1 MQSICGTL
9 ELIDVLLQSYLVYVL
24 CMIFPQI
31 LEGHTDFINSLTF
44 DPDTGDQLASVGDDK
59 WCKIWDRD
67 GNQQLSFSLSAPG
80 MSVCWHRDEPLKVRC
95 IVISKSF
102 VRVLF
107 LRNFAYAKFRENKTL
122 TIWPDHSVVH

>member
-9 ELIDVLLQSYLVYVL
+9 GLIDVLLQSYLVYVL
-24 CMIFPQI
+24 FILFPQI

-44 DPDTGDQLASVGDDK
+44 DPDAGDQLASVGDDK

-95 IVISKSF
+95 YC
-102 VRVLF
+102 LCPG
-107 LRNFAYAKFRENKTL
+107 L
-122 TIWPDHSVVH
+122 

>member
-1 MQSICGTL
+1 
-9 ELIDVLLQSYLVYVL
+9 
-24 CMIFPQI
+24 MIFPQI

-44 DPDTGDQLASVGDDK
+44 DPDAGDQLASVGDDK

-95 IVISKSF
+95 YCLCPGLLL
-102 VRVLF
+102 RVC
-107 LRNFAYAKFRENKTL
+107 
-122 TIWPDHSVVH
+122 I